1 MPVATFLFF
10 GSVLRIHEWV
20 SLSHFMLHKI
30 DNTRCFR
37 RIYSSKI
44 SAVSLVCYVA
54 WPSGEA
60 VLRGQERLP
69 SASPAD
75 FSCHWRSKHLSKK
88 GAQSDDQAKKD
99 GPLCLLIDCWD
110 LSKISVDIMVNVMQ
124 QTKKKGSRWVKL
136 QFVWGP
142 NERFIQTPAGQRAFG
157 TEMKTELSQLERKG
171 LCQS

>member
-1 MPVATFLFF
+1 M
-10 GSVLRIHEWV
+10 
-20 SLSHFMLHKI
+20 
-30 DNTRCFR
+30 
-37 RIYSSKI
+37 
-44 SAVSLVCYVA
+44 CYVA

-60 VLRGQERLP
+60 VLTGQERLP

-136 QFVWGP
+136 QFVWGQ

-157 TEMKTELSQLERKG
+157 TEMKIELTQLGCVNHKVGRAHHLSACTPSFSSFSVRSRIQRNSVAFG
-171 LCQS
+171 Q

>member
-1 MPVATFLFF
+1 M
-10 GSVLRIHEWV
+10 
-20 SLSHFMLHKI
+20 
-30 DNTRCFR
+30 
-37 RIYSSKI
+37 
-44 SAVSLVCYVA
+44 CYVA

-60 VLRGQERLP
+60 VLTGQERLP

-124 QTKKKGSRWVKL
+124 QTKKKVQGESSCSLYEDKMKDSFRRQQAKELLAQRWKLSSLSWNVKGCVNHKVGRAHHQSACTPSFSSFSVRSR
-136 QFVWGP
+136 
-142 NERFIQTPAGQRAFG
+142 IQRNSVAFG
-157 TEMKTELSQLERKG
+157 Q
-171 LCQS
+171 